1 MWTLRSGRLAAVVA
15 VVVALGILVVPASA
29 SGAPAPP
36 PVARGTTAGA
46 GWDVTPAGTGSW
58 VVRLTLPTA
67 VPIRAALP
75 QLAVDGDV
83 VGVATQDPD
92 GHTLRVRTT
101 ASGVTRARKVELA
114 WNGVVT
120 GTLPSGQRAD
130 GPVTLPAQ
138 TGPLL
143 AEDPTAAA
151 KYAVK
156 RADYDLGDTAVRLP
170 GLAGQAV
177 ELRAAVYLPAGA
189 PGRRPVV
196 VFLHGRHQPCY
207 GDPDDDGSSQA
218 WPCPAGT
225 RPIPSH
231 LGYGKAAEA
240 LAAAG
245 DVVVSISAD
254 GINALDYAATD
265 GGAQAR
271 GELVLAHLDR
281 LAAWNAGQGPG
292 GQGAALVGRLDLTN
306 IGLMGHSR
314 GGEGVVKAALLNA
327 ERPSPYGIRAVMPLA
342 PVDFLRSTLP
352 GVPMAVVLP
361 YCDGDVNDQQGQ
373 HFYDDSRYG
382 ATDDVLRTS
391 LLVMGANHNYFNSEW
406 TPGTSVAPSF
416 DDWYD
421 DADPVCGRQAPSR
434 LTPAEQRAVGAA
446 YISGFFRLHLG
457 GERQFLPLFD
467 GTGGRAA
474 SVARAVVYTEAQQ
487 PRSARADLG
496 ALQARTG
503 SVRTSAGA
511 SYCVSWAE
519 PVAGVRAPCALTSRN
534 PATLPHWTPAYL
546 AQDVPATPVARMTW
560 GYYGSPQQQIAVDVT
575 RATGRRDALTF
586 RAATALATASDLV
599 VTLADTAGHRASV
612 QVSRVSS
619 ALSPLPAL
627 GGFDSAPVAKVW
639 MRTVRLPLTGF
650 AGVDPARLAT
660 VTFASA
666 GPTGSVYLSDVALD
680 TPAPGA
686 GGPSSLPAMSVAD
699 ADVFVGDKPSRAA
712 VVVSLSRASAVP
724 VTAKLEIGAAFGGG
738 QVTAHAVTVTVP
750 AGVTTVR
757 VPFAVS
763 PSEGGDGGGYGTYLT
778 CLAVPVNAFV
788 GDGLGTLNVYG

>member
-1 MWTLRSGRLAAVVA
+1 MWTLRSGRSAAA
-15 VVVALGILVVPASA
+15 TALVVALGILVVPASA

-36 PVARGTTAGA
+36 PVAHGTTAGA
-46 GWDVTPAGTGSW
+46 EWDVTPAGAGGW

-75 QLAVDGDV
+75 QIAVDGDV
-83 VGVATQDPD
+83 VGVATQDRD
-92 GHTLRVRTT
+92 GRTLRVRTT
-101 ASGVTRARKVELA
+101 ASGVTRAQKVELA
-114 WNGVVT
+114 WNGVVA
-120 GTLPSGQRAD
+120 GALPSGRRAS

-151 KYAVK
+151 KYTVQ

-207 GDPDDDGSSQA
+207 GEPDDDGSFQA
-218 WPCPAGT
+218 WPCPAGM

-254 GINALDYAATD
+254 GINALDFDALD

-281 LAAWNAGQGPG
+281 LAAWNAGKGTG
-292 GQGAALVGRLDLTN
+292 GQGAALVGRLDLTDV
-306 IGLMGHSR
+306 GLMGHSR

-361 YCDGDVNDQQGQ
+361 YCDGDVWDQQGQ

-416 DDWYD
+416 DDWFD
-421 DADPVCGRQAPSR
+421 DSDPVCGKQAPSR

-446 YISGFFRLHLG
+446 YISGFFRLHLD
-457 GERQFLPLFD
+457 GEHQFLPLFD

-487 PRSARADLG
+487 PRSSRTDLA
-496 ALQARTG
+496 ALQTKTG
-503 SVRTSAGA
+503 SVHTSTGA

-519 PVAGVRAPCALTSRN
+519 PVAGSRAPCVRQSRN
-534 PATLPHWTPAYL
+534 PATVPHWTPAYL
-546 AQDVPATPVARMTW
+546 AQDVPATPVARLTW
-560 GYYGSPQQQIAVDVT
+560 GYYGSSQQQLTVDVT

-586 RAATALATASDLV
+586 RAATALASASDLL
-599 VTLADTAGHRASV
+599 VTVTDTAGRRASV
-612 QVSRVSS
+612 QLSRVSS

-627 GGFDSAPVAKVW
+627 GGFDSTPVAKTW
-639 MRTVRLPLTGF
+639 MRTVRLPLAGF

-666 GPTGSVYLSDVALD
+666 GPIGSVYLSDVALD
-680 TPAPGA
+680 TPAAGS
-686 GGPSSLPAMSVAD
+686 GGPSPLPAVSVAD
-699 ADVFVGDKPSRAA
+699 ANVFVGDTPTRVA
-712 VVVSLSRASAVP
+712 VVVSLSRASTLP
-724 VTAKLEIGAAFGGG
+724 VTAKLEIGAGYGDG
-738 QVTAHAVTVTVP
+738 QVTARAVTVTIP
-750 AGVTTVR
+750 AGVSSVS
-757 VPFAVS
+757 VPFVAR
-763 PSEGGDGGGYGTYLT
+763 PTPGDKGGFGQYLT
-778 CLAVPVNAFV
+778 CLAVPTNAFV
-788 GDGLGTLNVYG
+788 GDGLGALNVYG